1 MTSNTNNSKDVGISV
16 DDKEVIKSLS
26 KLSFKQMN
34 KAYREGMKK
43 ALNPILRQTKL
54 NLKNSGIKNVNK
66 PYVGKNGKQYF
77 SMLQGVK
84 TSVYVG
90 DTEDSYGKV
99 HIMKEFRL
107 KFLEKGTKLRKTD
120 KGYKRGSIKPKWFF
134 ENAMNQRS
142 REAASSLDE
151 NISKSIIKAF
161 NNR

>member
-34 KAYREGMKK
+34 KAYREGLKK
-43 ALNPILRQTKL
+43 ALNPILSQPKINFKT
-54 NLKNSGIKNVNK
+54 SGLTTVNK
-66 PYVGKNGKQYF
+66 PYVGKTSKQYF
-77 SMLQGVK
+77 SMLQGIK

-107 KFLEKGTKLRKTD
+107 KFFEKGTKFRKTD